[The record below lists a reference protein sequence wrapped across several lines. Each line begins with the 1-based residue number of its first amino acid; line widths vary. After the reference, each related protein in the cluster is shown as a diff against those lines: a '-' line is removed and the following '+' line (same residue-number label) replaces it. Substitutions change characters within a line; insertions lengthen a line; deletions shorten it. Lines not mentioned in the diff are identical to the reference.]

1 MLYDFRTVY
10 RAKSSE
16 LAMDYDSHYMDRL
29 IHTIRPMENDIT
41 EIIKQLKKC

>member
-1 MLYDFRTVY
+1 L
-10 RAKSSE
+10 
-16 LAMDYDSHYMDRL
+16 DYDSHYIDRL